1 MLRSRECSIKA
12 ILRILLNRQVTYRL
26 FILGSDHVRSLF
38 WLRRYDAVVRNIPLL
53 MLFQQLLDFSARSSI
68 STGSSDGSYSCLV
81 SVPFDLGM
89 KSAFQLPFRVA
100 PGPQSSHPSD
110 L

>member
-1 MLRSRECSIKA
+1 MPRSRECSIKA

-26 FILGSDHVRSLF
+26 FVLGSDHVRSLF
-38 WLRRYDAVVRNIPLL
+38 CLRRYDAVVRIIPLL
-53 MLFQQLLDFSARSSI
+53 MFQQLLDFSARSSI
-68 STGSSDGSYSCLV
+68 STGSLDGSYSCLV
-81 SVPFDLGM
+81 FVPFDLGM

-100 PGPQSSHPSD
+100 PGPQSSHPSK